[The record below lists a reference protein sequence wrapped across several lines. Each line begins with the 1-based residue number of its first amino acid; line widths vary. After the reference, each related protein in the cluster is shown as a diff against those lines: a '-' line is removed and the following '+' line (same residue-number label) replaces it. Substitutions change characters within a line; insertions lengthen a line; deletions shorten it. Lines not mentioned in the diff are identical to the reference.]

1 MAIAVLMPKQGQSV
15 ESCLIIKWNKKV
27 GEKIKTEEP
36 ICEVETDKAVFEVE
50 APEAGTMLKIFYKE
64 GDDVPV
70 LNTIAI
76 IGQPG
81 EKIDHLIPQK
91 TVSVSK
97 DEYVENQKAITPDES
112 VKKIRPSSGA
122 GPVPISPVARRFAE
136 KKGIDFSQLT
146 GSGPG
151 GRIIKRDVEK
161 VISEQ
166 EQLGTVAD
174 TAKTISGVIPLTKE
188 RGISFPEP
196 IKEVPVKGV
205 RQLITERML
214 KSLQSTA
221 QLTLNTS
228 ADASSLLSYR
238 KWLKSSPTK
247 LGLDRITINDLVI
260 YAVVKT
266 LPRYTAL
273 NAHFLKDKILEFE
286 HVHLGFAVD
295 SPRGLM
301 VPIIHNAHLLSLK
314 EISKEARRLNTAC
327 QEDTILPDE
336 LNGGT
341 FTITN
346 LGTMGIESFTPILSI
361 PQVAILGI
369 CSISLKPIMKDNEIK
384 FIPHIGLSLTFDHRA
399 VDGAPAAKFLQEL
412 NTVIANF
419 DLKQVKLQ

>member
-15 ESCLIIKWNKKV
+15 ESCLIIKWNKKEGDKV
-27 GEKIKTEEP
+27 KVEEP
-36 ICEVETDKAVFEVE
+36 ICEVETDKAVFEVV
-50 APEAGTMLKIFYKE
+50 APETGTILKIFYKE

-81 EKIDHLIPQK
+81 EKIDHLIPKK

-97 DEYVENQKAITPDES
+97 GEYVEKQKAITPDES
-112 VKKIRPSSGA
+112 LKKTKPSFEDNLI
-122 GPVPISPVARRFAE
+122 PISPVARRFAG
-136 KKGIDFSQLT
+136 KKGIDFSILI

-151 GRIIKRDVEK
+151 GRIIKKDIEK
-161 VISEQ
+161 ALSEGEPLIS
-166 EQLGTVAD
+166 GTVS
-174 TAKTISGVIPLTKE
+174 KKLFGPVNEIPIE
-188 RGISFPEP
+188 
-196 IKEVPVKGV
+196 GV
-205 RQLITERML
+205 RKIISERML
-214 KSLQSTA
+214 VSLQSTA
-221 QLTLNTS
+221 QLTLNAS
-228 ADASSLLSYR
+228 ADASNLLACRES
-238 KWLKSSPTK
+238 LKSSPQME
-247 LGLDRITINDLVI
+247 GLSKININDFLLYIVANI
-260 YAVVKT
+260 
-266 LPRYTAL
+266 LPKFKNM

-327 QEDTILPDE
+327 QEETILPDE

-341 FTITN
+341 FTVTN
-346 LGTMGIESFTPILSI
+346 LGTMGIVSFTPILNI

-412 NTVIANF
+412 NMVIANF
-419 DLKQVKLQ
+419 DLKDIKLQ

>member
-15 ESCLIIKWNKKV
+15 ESCLLIKWNKKEGDKV
-27 GEKIKTEEP
+27 KTEES

-50 APEAGTMLKIFYKE
+50 APETGTILKIFYKE

-81 EKIDHLIPQK
+81 EKIDHLIPKK

-97 DEYVENQKAITPDES
+97 GEYVENQKAITTDES
-112 VKKIRPSSGA
+112 LKKTKPSSG
-122 GPVPISPVARRFAE
+122 VSPILVSPVARRFAE
-136 KKGIDFSQLT
+136 KKGIDFSKLI

-151 GRIIKRDVEK
+151 GRIIKKDIEKALSEGEPLIPSTVSEIFFGPVKKIPVEGVRK
-161 VISEQ
+161 IISE
-166 EQLGTVAD
+166 
-174 TAKTISGVIPLTKE
+174 
-188 RGISFPEP
+188 
-196 IKEVPVKGV
+196 
-205 RQLITERML
+205 RMAT
-214 KSLQSTA
+214 SLQSTA

-228 ADASSLLSYR
+228 VDASNLLACR
-238 KWLKSSPTK
+238 KSLKSSPQVK
-247 LGLDRITINDLVI
+247 GLSKININDFLLYIVANI
-260 YAVVKT
+260 
-266 LPRYTAL
+266 LPKFKNM
-273 NAHFLKDKILEFE
+273 NAHFRKDKILEFE

-301 VPIIHNAHLLSLK
+301 VPIIHNAHLLSLE
-314 EISKEARRLNTAC
+314 EISQEARRLSTAC

-341 FTITN
+341 FTVTN
-346 LGTMGIESFTPILSI
+346 LGTMGIESFTPILNI
-361 PQVAILGI
+361 PQVAILGV
-369 CSISLKPIMKDNEIK
+369 CSIFLKPIMKEDKIQ
-384 FIPHIGLSLTFDHRA
+384 FIPHIGLSLTFDHQA

-419 DLKQVKLQ
+419 NLTNIKLQ

>member
-27 GEKIKTEEP
+27 GDKVKAEEP

-64 GDDVPV
+64 GDDIPV

-81 EKIDHLIPQK
+81 EKIDHLIPKK

-97 DEYVENQKAITPDES
+97 GEYVEKQKAITSDKSP
-112 VKKIRPSSGA
+112 KKTKPSIGA
-122 GPVPISPVARRFAE
+122 GLTPISPLARRFAE
-136 KKGIDFSQLT
+136 KKGIDFSKLV

-151 GRIIKRDVEK
+151 GRIIKKDIEK
-161 VISEQ
+161 AISEG
-166 EQLGTVAD
+166 EPLISSTV
-174 TAKTISGVIPLTKE
+174 SGNFF
-188 RGISFPEP
+188 G
-196 IKEVPVKGV
+196 PVKEIRVEGV
-205 RQLITERML
+205 RKIISERML
-214 KSLQSTA
+214 TSLQSTA

-228 ADASSLLSYR
+228 VDASNLLACRES
-238 KWLKSSPTK
+238 LKSSPQMK
-247 LGLDRITINDLVI
+247 GLSKININDFLLYIVANI
-260 YAVVKT
+260 
-266 LPRYTAL
+266 LPKFKNM

-314 EISKEARRLNTAC
+314 DISKEARRLNTAC
-327 QEDTILPDE
+327 QEETILPDE

-341 FTITN
+341 FTVTN
-346 LGTMGIESFTPILSI
+346 LGTMGIESFTPILNI
-361 PQVAILGI
+361 PQVAILGV
-369 CSISLKPIMKDNEIK
+369 CSVFLKPIMKEDKIQ

-399 VDGAPAAKFLQEL
+399 VDGAPAGKFLQEL
-412 NTVIANF
+412 NIVIANF
-419 DLKQVKLQ
+419 DLTHVKLQ

>member
-36 ICEVETDKAVFEVE
+36 VCEVETDKAVFEVE

-97 DEYVENQKAITPDES
+97 EEYVENQKAITPDEL

-122 GPVPISPVARRFAE
+122 GPVSISPVARRFAE

-166 EQLGTVAD
+166 EQLATVAD
-174 TAKTISGVIPLTKE
+174 TAKTISGVTPLTKE
-188 RGISFPEP
+188 RGISFPGP
-196 IKEVPVKGV
+196 IKEIPVKGV

-260 YAVVKT
+260 YAVAKT

-273 NAHFLKDKILEFE
+273 NAHFLGDKILEFE

-314 EISKEARRLNTAC
+314 EISKEVRRLNTAC

-346 LGTMGIESFTPILSI
+346 LGTMGIESFTPILNI

-412 NTVIANF
+412 NMVIANF

>member
-27 GEKIKTEEP
+27 GDKVKAEEP

-81 EKIDHLIPQK
+81 EKIDHLIPKK

-97 DEYVENQKAITPDES
+97 GEYVEKQKVITPNES
-112 VKKIRPSSGA
+112 PKRIKPSLGA
-122 GPVPISPVARRFAE
+122 GLILISPLARRFAE
-136 KKGIDFSQLT
+136 KEGIDFSKLI

-151 GRIIKRDVEK
+151 GRIIKKDIEK
-161 VISEQ
+161 AISEG
-166 EQLGTVAD
+166 EPLVSSTVSENFLGLVKEITV
-174 TAKTISGVIPLTKE
+174 E
-188 RGISFPEP
+188 
-196 IKEVPVKGV
+196 GV
-205 RQLITERML
+205 RKIISERML
-214 KSLQSTA
+214 TSLQSTA

-228 ADASSLLSYR
+228 VDASNLLACRES
-238 KWLKSSPTK
+238 LKSSPQMK
-247 LGLDRITINDLVI
+247 GLSKININDFLLYI
-260 YAVVKT
+260 IANI
-266 LPRYTAL
+266 LPKFKNM

-314 EISKEARRLNTAC
+314 EISKEARRLSTAC
-327 QEDTILPDE
+327 QEETILPDE

-341 FTITN
+341 FTVTN
-346 LGTMGIESFTPILSI
+346 LGTMGIESFTPILNI
-361 PQVAILGI
+361 PQVAILGV
-369 CSISLKPIMKDNEIK
+369 CSVSLKPIMKEDKIQ
-384 FIPHIGLSLTFDHRA
+384 FFPHLGLSLTFDHRA
-399 VDGAPAAKFLQEL
+399 LDGAPAAKFLQEL
-412 NTVIANF
+412 NMVIANF
-419 DLKQVKLQ
+419 DLTDIKLQ

>member
-27 GEKIKTEEP
+27 GDKVKAEEP

-50 APEAGTMLKIFYKE
+50 APEAGTILRIFYKE

-70 LNTIAI
+70 LETIAI

-97 DEYVENQKAITPDES
+97 EEYVEKQKAITSDKS
-112 VKKIRPSSGA
+112 LKKTKSSFGD
-122 GPVPISPVARRFAE
+122 GLIPISPVARRFAE
-136 KKGIDFSQLT
+136 KKGIDFSKLA

-151 GRIIKRDVEK
+151 GRIIKKDIEKALSEGEPLIPSTVSKNIFGPLKEIPVEGVRK
-161 VISEQ
+161 IISE
-166 EQLGTVAD
+166 
-174 TAKTISGVIPLTKE
+174 
-188 RGISFPEP
+188 
-196 IKEVPVKGV
+196 
-205 RQLITERML
+205 RMFM
-214 KSLQSTA
+214 SLQSTA

-228 ADASSLLSYR
+228 AEASNLLACR
-238 KWLKSSPTK
+238 KSLKSSPETK
-247 LGLDRITINDLVI
+247 GLNKINMNDFLLYIV
-260 YAVVKT
+260 ANL
-266 LPRYTAL
+266 LPKFENM

-286 HVHLGFAVD
+286 QVHLGFAVN

-301 VPIIHNAHLLSLK
+301 VPVIHNAHLLSLK
-314 EISKEARRLNTAC
+314 EISEEARRLSTAC
-327 QEDTILPDE
+327 QEETVLPDE
-336 LNGGT
+336 LKGGT
-341 FTITN
+341 FTVTN
-346 LGTMGIESFTPILSI
+346 LGTMGIESFTPILNV

-412 NTVIANF
+412 NRLIANF
-419 DLKQVKLQ
+419 NLTDIKL

>member
-1 MAIAVLMPKQGQSV
+1 MAILVLMPKQGQSV
-15 ESCLIIKWNKKV
+15 ESCLIIKWNKKEGDKV
-27 GEKIKTEEP
+27 KTEEP

-50 APEAGTMLKIFYKE
+50 APETGTILKIFYKE

-81 EKIDHLIPQK
+81 EKIDHLIPKK

-97 DEYVENQKAITPDES
+97 GEYVENQKAITTDES
-112 VKKIRPSSGA
+112 LKKTKPSSGA
-122 GPVPISPVARRFAE
+122 SPILVSPVARRFAE
-136 KKGIDFSQLT
+136 KKGIDFSKLI

-151 GRIIKRDVEK
+151 GRIIKKDIEKALSEGKPLIPSTVSEFFFGPVKKIPVEGVRK
-161 VISEQ
+161 IISE
-166 EQLGTVAD
+166 
-174 TAKTISGVIPLTKE
+174 
-188 RGISFPEP
+188 
-196 IKEVPVKGV
+196 
-205 RQLITERML
+205 RMAT
-214 KSLQSTA
+214 SLQSTA

-228 ADASSLLSYR
+228 VDASNLLACR
-238 KWLKSSPTK
+238 KSLKSSPQVK
-247 LGLDRITINDLVI
+247 GLSKININDFLLYIVANI
-260 YAVVKT
+260 FPKFKNM
-266 LPRYTAL
+266 
-273 NAHFLKDKILEFE
+273 NAHFRKDKILEFE

-301 VPIIHNAHLLSLK
+301 VPIIHNAHLLSLE
-314 EISKEARRLNTAC
+314 EISQEARRLSTAC

-341 FTITN
+341 FTVTN
-346 LGTMGIESFTPILSI
+346 LGTMGIESFTPILNI
-361 PQVAILGI
+361 PQVAILGV

-384 FIPHIGLSLTFDHRA
+384 FIPHMGLSLTFNHQA

-419 DLKQVKLQ
+419 NLTNIKLQ

>member
-1 MAIAVLMPKQGQSV
+1 MAVPVPMPKQGQSV

-27 GEKIKTEEP
+27 GDKVKAEEP

-50 APEAGTMLKIFYKE
+50 APEAGTILKIFYKE

-81 EKIDHLIPQK
+81 EKIDHLIPKK
-91 TVSVSK
+91 TVSVSEG
-97 DEYVENQKAITPDES
+97 EYVEKQKAITLDES
-112 VKKIRPSSGA
+112 LKKTKPSLETGLI
-122 GPVPISPVARRFAE
+122 PISPVARRFAE
-136 KKGIDFSQLT
+136 KKGIDFSKLV
-146 GSGPG
+146 GSGPR
-151 GRIIKRDVEK
+151 GRIIKKDIEK
-161 VISEQ
+161 AISEG
-166 EQLGTVAD
+166 EPLVSSTVSENFLG
-174 TAKTISGVIPLTKE
+174 
-188 RGISFPEP
+188 
-196 IKEVPVKGV
+196 PVKEITVEGV
-205 RQLITERML
+205 RKIISERML
-214 KSLQSTA
+214 TSLQSTA

-228 ADASSLLSYR
+228 VDASNLLACRES
-238 KWLKSSPTK
+238 LKSNPQMK
-247 LGLDRITINDLVI
+247 GLSKININDFLLYIVANI
-260 YAVVKT
+260 
-266 LPRYTAL
+266 LPKFKNM

-314 EISKEARRLNTAC
+314 DISKEARRLNTAC
-327 QEDTILPDE
+327 QEETILPDE

-341 FTITN
+341 FTVTN
-346 LGTMGIESFTPILSI
+346 LGTMGIESFTPILNI

-412 NTVIANF
+412 NMAIANF
-419 DLKQVKLQ
+419 DLKHVKLQ

>member
-15 ESCLIIKWNKKV
+15 ESCLIIKWNKKEGDKV
-27 GEKIKTEEP
+27 KAEEP
-36 ICEVETDKAVFEVE
+36 ICEVETDKAVFEVI
-50 APEAGTMLKIFYKE
+50 APETGTILKVFYKE

-70 LNTIAI
+70 LNTITI

-81 EKIDHLIPQK
+81 EKIDHLIPKK

-97 DEYVENQKAITPDES
+97 EEYVENQKAITSNES
-112 VKKIRPSSGA
+112 TKKTRPSFGD
-122 GPVPISPVARRFAE
+122 GPIRISPVARHFAE
-136 KKGIDFSQLT
+136 KKGIDFSKLI

-151 GRIIKRDVEK
+151 GRIIKKDIEKALSEGEPLIPSTVSKNFFGLVKEIPVE
-161 VISEQ
+161 
-166 EQLGTVAD
+166 
-174 TAKTISGVIPLTKE
+174 
-188 RGISFPEP
+188 
-196 IKEVPVKGV
+196 GV
-205 RQLITERML
+205 RKIISERML
-214 KSLQSTA
+214 TSLQSTA

-228 ADASSLLSYR
+228 VDVSNLLACR
-238 KWLKSSPTK
+238 KSLKSRSQMK
-247 LGLDRITINDLVI
+247 GLSKININDFLLYIVANI
-260 YAVVKT
+260 
-266 LPRYTAL
+266 LPKFKNM

-301 VPIIHNAHLLSLK
+301 VPIIHNAHLLSLE
-314 EISKEARRLNTAC
+314 EISKEARRLSTAC
-327 QEDTILPDE
+327 QEETILPDE

-346 LGTMGIESFTPILSI
+346 LGTMGIESFTPILNI

-419 DLKQVKLQ
+419 DLTHVKLP

>member
-27 GEKIKTEEP
+27 GDKVKAEEP

-64 GDDVPV
+64 GDDIPV

-81 EKIDHLIPQK
+81 EKIDHLIPKK

-97 DEYVENQKAITPDES
+97 GEYVEKQKAITPDES
-112 VKKIRPSSGA
+112 LKKTKPSLGT
-122 GPVPISPVARRFAE
+122 GLIPISPVARRFAE
-136 KKGIDFSQLT
+136 KKGIDFSKLV

-151 GRIIKRDVEK
+151 GRIIKKDIE
-161 VISEQ
+161 
-166 EQLGTVAD
+166 
-174 TAKTISGVIPLTKE
+174 KTISEGEPLVSSTVSE
-188 RGISFPEP
+188 NFLG
-196 IKEVPVKGV
+196 PVKEITVEGV
-205 RQLITERML
+205 RKIISERML
-214 KSLQSTA
+214 RSLQSTA

-228 ADASSLLSYR
+228 VDASNLLACRESLKASLQMKGLS
-238 KWLKSSPTK
+238 K
-247 LGLDRITINDLVI
+247 ININDFLLYIVANI
-260 YAVVKT
+260 
-266 LPRYTAL
+266 LPKFKNM

-314 EISKEARRLNTAC
+314 EISKEARRLSTAC
-327 QEDTILPDE
+327 QEETILPDE

-341 FTITN
+341 FTVTN
-346 LGTMGIESFTPILSI
+346 LGTMGIESFTPILNI
-361 PQVAILGI
+361 PQVAILGV
-369 CSISLKPIMKDNEIK
+369 CSVSLKPIMKEDKIQ

-412 NTVIANF
+412 NMVIANF
-419 DLKQVKLQ
+419 DLTDIKL

>member
-1 MAIAVLMPKQGQSV
+1 MAVAILMPKQGQSV

-27 GEKIKTEEP
+27 GDKVKVEEP
-36 ICEVETDKAVFEVE
+36 ICEVETDKAVFEVV
-50 APEAGTMLKIFYKE
+50 APEAGTILKMFYKE

-76 IGQPG
+76 IGQPE

-91 TVSVSK
+91 TVSVSRE
-97 DEYVENQKAITPDES
+97 EYVEKKKTITPDES
-112 VKKIRPSSGA
+112 LKNTKPSLRA
-122 GPVPISPVARRFAE
+122 GLIPISPLARRFAE
-136 KKGIDFSQLT
+136 KKGIDFSQLI

-151 GRIIKRDVEK
+151 GRIIKKDIEK
-161 VISEQ
+161 VISEG
-166 EQLGTVAD
+166 EPLISSTVS
-174 TAKTISGVIPLTKE
+174 KNIFGPLKEIPVE
-188 RGISFPEP
+188 
-196 IKEVPVKGV
+196 GV
-205 RQLITERML
+205 RKIISERML
-214 KSLQSTA
+214 KSLQNTA

-228 ADASSLLSYR
+228 VDASNLLACR
-238 KWLKSSPTK
+238 KSLKSSSEMK
-247 LGLDRITINDLVI
+247 GLNKINMNDFLLYIVAHI
-260 YAVVKT
+260 
-266 LPRYTAL
+266 LPKFKNM

-286 HVHLGFAVD
+286 QVHLGFAVD

-301 VPIIHNAHLLSLK
+301 VPVIHNIHLLSLK

-341 FTITN
+341 FTVTN
-346 LGTMGIESFTPILSI
+346 LGTMGIESFTPILNV

-399 VDGAPAAKFLQEL
+399 VDGAPVAKFLQEL
-412 NTVIANF
+412 NRLIANF
-419 DLKQVKLQ
+419 NLTDIKLQ